1 MNLFTGARFAE
12 NVKRLALGL
21 EPLDAGR
28 GGRIPH
34 PVRVVVPGS
43 LTGLPR
49 PRVDRH
55 ASCLHALLYQPSV
68 ADSIDIR
75 FEDEER
81 RYVPRQF
88 RYPIL
93 TVDAAEVLDY
103 RNRVRRPV
111 LFPGAAYDAVS
122 MATGI
127 RGRVTRAA
135 GGQVV
140 RWSRVEARLAA
151 GGEVLARAHGDD
163 RGEFLLL
170 LPPTGSEAELV
181 DPLPLRIDVFGVA
194 AAPAPATPDLPGQ
207 DPCWDLPT
215 EAAAALDP
223 NNPAADDVSA
233 GATLPAGYTATAG
246 RTVDVPLGTILSLP
260 DVFAIS

>member
-1 MNLFTGARFAE
+1 MNLFTDARFAE
-12 NVKRLALGL
+12 NIKRLALGL

-34 PVRVVVPGS
+34 PVRVIVPGA

-49 PRVDRH
+49 PRVDRR
-55 ASCLHALLYQPSV
+55 ASCLHALLYQPGV
-68 ADSIDIR
+68 AGSIDLR
-75 FEDEER
+75 VEDQQR

-93 TVDAAEVLDY
+93 TADAADALDY

-111 LFPGAAYDAVS
+111 LFPGAAYDAAS
-122 MATGI
+122 LATGI
-127 RGRVTRAA
+127 RGSVTRAD
-135 GGQVV
+135 GGQRV
-140 RWSRVEARLAA
+140 RWSRVEARLE
-151 GGEVLARAHGDD
+151 GSGDVLARAHGDD

-194 AAPAPATPDLPGQ
+194 AVPAPATPELPGQ
-207 DPCWDLPT
+207 DPWWDLPT

-223 NNPAADDVSA
+223 NNPATDDVSA
-233 GATLPAGYTATAG
+233 GVTRPSGYTATAG
-246 RTVDVPLGTILSLP
+246 RTVQVPLGTILSLKEA
-260 DVFAIS
+260 FKIS